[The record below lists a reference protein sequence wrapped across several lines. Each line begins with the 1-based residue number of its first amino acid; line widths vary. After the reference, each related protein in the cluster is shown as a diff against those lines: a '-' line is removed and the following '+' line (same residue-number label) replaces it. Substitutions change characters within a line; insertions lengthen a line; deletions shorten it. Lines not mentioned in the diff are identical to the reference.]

1 MKPKVKYL
9 PCGDTALAVEF
20 GDRIDRQLS
29 AWVVGLG
36 RRIDEARLAGLVET
50 VPTFRSLL
58 VHYDPLSTSASRL
71 CAQIDTLLEAGV
83 DEQSTGRLWR
93 VPACYQGDLAP
104 DIDEVATRTGL
115 TSSEVIAGHTAER
128 YYVYMLG
135 FLPGYPYMGDLP
147 EPLRLPRRKNPRV
160 KVPAGSVAIAL
171 NMTAVYS
178 FESPGGWHLI
188 GRTPI
193 NLFSPGRMPPALMQP
208 GDAVCFEAI
217 SRSEFD
223 RLSTDAFVPVPE
235 QLA

>member
-1 MKPKVKYL
+1 MKPEVKYL

-20 GDRIDRQLS
+20 GDRIDRRLS
-29 AWVVGLG
+29 ASVVGLG
-36 RRIDEARLAGLVET
+36 RRIEEARLAGLVET

-58 VHYDPLSTSASRL
+58 VHYDPLRTSASRL

-115 TSSEVIAGHTAER
+115 TSAEVVAGHTAGR
-128 YYVYMLG
+128 YHVYMLG
-135 FLPGYPYMGDLP
+135 FLPGFPYMGKLP
-147 EPLRLPRRKNPRV
+147 KPLQLPRRENPRI

-193 NLFSPGRMPPALMQP
+193 SLFSLDRTPPALVQP

-217 SRSEFD
+217 SRAEFD
-223 RLSTDAFVPVPE
+223 RLSTEDFVPVAE
-235 QLA
+235 ELA